1 MKKRKIGG
9 DKTLE
14 LLKNRALV
22 KRFVKPVIP
31 ESEYWKT
38 VDNAGGEF
46 PKFYYD
52 ELHKGNLNLSEIKVL
67 KYIWDGCYLI
77 HNFKSNVLGSRDWPR
92 MRLQEKKTAA
102 AMCKLS
108 FPTFN
113 TALDSLWLMGY
124 ITSSENP
131 NSDDMDA
138 TCKTTLD
145 FSNQIGISTNFLN
158 LRIHQWSPEEDT
170 DQERLMTILYGQKRG
185 EPIMERSKMIA
196 NHYPDNL
203 LELIKG
209 LYDKIDELQDKIN
222 NKPSTYTYVEFT
234 KKGKKIR
241 MPIKTVER
249 KPIVLGKQVEP
260 ILMVKPL
267 PKIKGNKFKHII
279 TVNTKPVVNVPR
291 FPIIAGLKK
300 GEIKDVLAAERWPI
314 ITGKTISEI
323 YHIIEAKE
331 TPITVEPVEVE
342 PQNPEPIIPEIP
354 CDVVVEPEPE
364 PEAVEPED
372 EDPANTDFG
381 PGVTWDDDLGI
392 LIVDPFERYEKML
405 MGTTE
410 TEEKIVSVPTPEIP
424 CDVASS
430 EPEPP
435 VEPEEINDPEYDD
448 PLIKALDDIAR
459 EHTERENPA
468 EYRHQILDNYWAE
481 KEKENKE
488 EIDAENKEDEL
499 QNLKH
504 IMFDSDDETYA
515 KWVHSMGCYT
525 TAEQEILDEKE
536 RKRFE
541 AWSKERDKL
550 DEQIKNGTYE
560 PSPLVKKFLESTRE
574 NLKKK
579 GKICDNM
586 EFKLGD
592 ESAVNVKYIPKVQK
606 KDRSSTLVERC
617 REEKRKME
625 QEKEERMRAK
635 EANIDPKEKAI
646 LDVAHYYENRVRKT
660 LNSFGFRALSKDYK
674 NHKNWKQFTKIYEL
688 CQENN
693 WDYRVY
699 LDSQFWRVSN
709 WTRKQKYPYVNQ
721 CYSEAAQKSYHN
733 YVRVYKKTNS
743 VSGKIK
749 VKAVEEVPETV
760 NQEML
765 RELAETY
772 TMIDSVLKRNKSLP
786 TRNNPPEAT
795 IAYELWGNW
804 MRFSPYYLAAEVP
817 DAEALLDS
825 VSTLLDVPAW
835 KATYDKARNILKSK
849 TVLKKAKVYCAA
861 FREHFNL
868 PEPIRVCSDWWKQI
882 GEKYDVVNC

>member
-52 ELHKGNLNLSEIKVL
+52 ELHKGNLNLSEINVL

-131 NSDDMDA
+131 NSDDMNA

-158 LRIHQWSPEEDT
+158 LRVKQWSPEEDT

-185 EPIMERSKMIA
+185 EPIMEQSKIVA
-196 NHYPDNL
+196 NHYPDNI

-209 LYDKIDELQDKIN
+209 LYDKIDELQNQINN
-222 NKPSTYTYVEFT
+222 NKPSTYTYVEFKT
-234 KKGKKIR
+234 KKDKKIR

-249 KPIVLGKQVEP
+249 KPIILGKQVEP
-260 ILMVKPL
+260 IPTVEPL
-267 PKIKGNKFKHII
+267 PKIKSNKFKHVI
-279 TVNTKPVVNVPR
+279 TVNHKVDNKPVVDVSR

-342 PQNPEPIIPEIP
+342 PQNPEPVIPEIP
-354 CDVVVEPEPE
+354 CDVV
-364 PEAVEPED
+364 
-372 EDPANTDFG
+372 
-381 PGVTWDDDLGI
+381 I
-392 LIVDPFERYEKML
+392 
-405 MGTTE
+405 
-410 TEEKIVSVPTPEIP
+410 
-424 CDVASS
+424 S
-430 EPEPP
+430 EPEPS
-435 VEPEEINDPEYDD
+435 VEPEELDDPEYDD

-481 KEKENKE
+481 KEKENKA

-515 KWVHSMGCYT
+515 NWVHSMGCYT

-625 QEKEERMRAK
+625 QEKEERMQAK

-825 VSTLLDVPAW
+825 VATLLDVPAW